1 MKKKTDEEEKGEAVK
16 EEKEEEEGRRRWRSH
31 GNVKPRRWNGSFLF
45 LFLEVEGTKQNL
57 IHHIR
62 HAKLTA
68 AFPKS
73 AGFISFTLP
82 GKSPLKTF

>member
-1 MKKKTDEEEKGEAVK
+1 MKKKTEEEQKGEVVK
-16 EEKEEEEGRRRWRSH
+16 EEKEEEVGRRRWGCH

-45 LFLEVEGTKQNL
+45 LFSEVESAKQNL
-57 IHHIR
+57 IHRIR

-68 AFPKS
+68 AFPNS
-73 AGFISFTLP
+73 AGFISFTPP